1 MPVHKSATN
10 WEEYNAERVGFASY
24 KDVYNMI
31 SDFSKSD
38 EFYEIESAVVLQ
50 SYLDPKELPKKTN
63 ANGDKVPDFSFYGT
77 IKARFLESQS
87 EGDEIKGFIQPLST
101 HIITYPLK
109 GEVVNVTVHMLHAER
124 A

>member
-38 EFYEIESAVVLQ
+38 EFYEIE
-50 SYLDPKELPKKTN
+50 
-63 ANGDKVPDFSFYGT
+63 
-77 IKARFLESQS
+77 
-87 EGDEIKGFIQPLST
+87 
-101 HIITYPLK
+101 
-109 GEVVNVTVHMLHAER
+109 
-124 A
+124 

>member
-63 ANGDKVPDFSFYGT
+63 ANGDIDVVLTEGT
-77 IKARFLESQS
+77 IQVIEARAGRDSVA
-87 EGDEIKGFIQPLST
+87 P
-101 HIITYPLK
+101 IIAKHNKELNTYIYF
-109 GEVVNVTVHMLHAER
+109 
-124 A
+124 